1 VEFMLG
7 ATVASAL
14 LFLIFSEYN
23 KIKQQPSLVKVR
35 ASQSRTLSMLPLV
48 MINLPKPLNTQASN
62 HRWSTSTRILYT
74 DENAYWIKN
83 NQVYVARLENGIIV
97 ENSEEMVDM
106 MALSKVQLDEMIF
119 IVEKL
124 TEGKNIDNSGSGN

>member
-1 VEFMLG
+1 MLG

-23 KIKQQPSLVKVR
+23 KIKQQPSLVRVR

-97 ENSEEMVDM
+97 ENSEEIVDM

>member
-1 VEFMLG
+1 MEFMLG

>member
-1 VEFMLG
+1 M
-7 ATVASAL
+7 
-14 LFLIFSEYN
+14 
-23 KIKQQPSLVKVR
+23 
-35 ASQSRTLSMLPLV
+35 
-48 MINLPKPLNTQASN
+48 
-62 HRWSTSTRILYT
+62 
-74 DENAYWIKN
+74 
-83 NQVYVARLENGIIV
+83 IV

>member
-1 VEFMLG
+1 MEFMLG

-14 LFLIFSEYN
+14 LFLIFSGYN

-62 HRWSTSTRILYT
+62 HRWNTSTKILYT

-83 NQVYVARLENGIIV
+83 NQVYVARVENGMIV